1 MLTFIDQSLVLL
13 AWEQVLI
20 NIGASHLHPREKVVK
35 LDKCLSLSTLNKRT
49 NLRTHCRQNLFF
61 GNNRIYN
68 IAGKFVYPNS
78 IARAC
83 FIFQLCA
90 LMTSANK
97 SLEEKNFPSCWKCYK
112 TIGSYVSCAFINI
125 WSTWEVWKAL
135 EKLELLS
142 ATPRATLTHLS
153 CSPNFPRAS
162 YLDERTLTNEPIV
175 KYRLNKQGGV
185 KVVDHLSYKLIRSN
199 LDGIWKLWHF

>member
-20 NIGASHLHPREKVVK
+20 NIGASHLRPREKVVK
-35 LDKCLSLSTLNKRT
+35 LDKFLSLSTLNKRT

-97 SLEEKNFPSCWKCYK
+97 SLEEKIFHRVENVIKQLVHTSAVRSSRY
-112 TIGSYVSCAFINI
+112 
-125 WSTWEVWKAL
+125 EAL
-135 EKLELLS
+135 GKFGEHS
-142 ATPRATLTHLS
+142 
-153 CSPNFPRAS
+153 
-162 YLDERTLTNEPIV
+162 
-175 KYRLNKQGGV
+175 
-185 KVVDHLSYKLIRSN
+185 RS
-199 LDGIWKLWHF
+199 